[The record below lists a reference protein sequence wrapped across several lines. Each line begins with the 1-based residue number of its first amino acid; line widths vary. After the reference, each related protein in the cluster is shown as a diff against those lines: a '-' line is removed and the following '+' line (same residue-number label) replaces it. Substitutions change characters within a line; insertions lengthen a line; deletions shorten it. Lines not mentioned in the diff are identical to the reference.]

1 MEQLTGKATM
11 RKIQFR
17 LLRNACILAV
27 ITICSAGLLA
37 QQPEVPFTLRVKS
50 QEVVLDV
57 VVTDRKGNFVNGL
70 TQSDFTVLE
79 DKTKQRITSFQ
90 PPSAHSMA
98 ADAPAVN
105 SSADLAKIGNA
116 PVTILVLDELNT
128 QFTDMAYARGS
139 MEKWLNEQPAKLL
152 QPTVLMVAS
161 DEKFAVLHDYTQ
173 NRDELL
179 AALKKHFP
187 SYPFRMSKGGSIGPD
202 AGTRMAMSLGTLVQ
216 IAQSSTG
223 TPGRKNVIWVGVG
236 FPSLT
241 LDDVSGSKEAEITTA
256 AANATLVL
264 LKARVTLNVIDPTA
278 MASSSLDMNNPE
290 YLTLDALQSVQ
301 GATDTSVS
309 GILNFDA
316 FAPATGGHLF
326 AGKNDVDAEIAQAVD
341 NGSNYYT
348 ISYSPSNKEDN
359 PAKFRNISIAMRD
372 PNLVATTRTGYF
384 QERKLQDGEKP
395 PAPTT
400 QQLVF
405 DLTSAALNSLV
416 YNGLAVTAE
425 KSTTGYILHVGSAAL
440 QPHVLSSGARV
451 DEVTVMQVSFRKNN
465 VVLGH
470 SETELKTSF
479 DADATIPPAVDYTVP
494 VGPLPRDAVRIRF
507 VVRDAVSG
515 HIGTVDVPV
524 P

>member
-1 MEQLTGKATM
+1 MKHL
-11 RKIQFR
+11 RLS
-17 LLRNACILAV
+17 LLRSACILGI
-27 ITICSAGLLA
+27 ITISGTYLLG
-37 QQPEVPFTLRVKS
+37 QKEETPTIRVEAR
-50 QEVVLDV
+50 EVVLDV

-70 TQSDFTVLE
+70 TQGEFTILE
-79 DKTKQRITSFQ
+79 DKAKQKIISFQ
-90 PPSAHSMA
+90 PPSVHMRSPE
-98 ADAPAVN
+98 APAVN
-105 SSADLAKIGNA
+105 SSNDLTKIGTA

-139 MEKWLNEQPAKLL
+139 MEKWLSEQPAKLM
-152 QPTVLMVAS
+152 QPTALMVAS
-161 DEKFAVLHDYTQ
+161 DEKFAVIHDYTQ

-187 SYPFRMSKGGSIGPD
+187 SYPFRMSKGGSVGPD

-216 IAQSSTG
+216 IAQASTG

-236 FPSLT
+236 FPSLM
-241 LDDVSGSKEAEITTA
+241 LDDVSGTKEDEITAA

-290 YLTLDALQSVQ
+290 YLTLDALQRVQ
-301 GATDTSVS
+301 GATAASVS

-326 AGKNDVDAEIAQAVD
+326 VGRNDVDSEIAQAVD

-348 ISYSPSNKEDN
+348 ISYAPTNKDDN
-359 PAKFRNISIAMRD
+359 PAKFRNISVVMRD

-384 QERKLQDGEKP
+384 QERQLQPGEKP
-395 PAPTT
+395 PPPPT
-400 QQLVF
+400 QQLAF
-405 DLTSAALNSLV
+405 DLTSAALNTLV
-416 YNGLAVTAE
+416 YNGLAVTAV
-425 KSTTGYILHVGSAAL
+425 KSPTGYILHVGSAAI
-440 QPHVLSSGARV
+440 QPHVLSNGSKV
-451 DEVTVMQVSFRKNN
+451 DEVTIMQVYFRKGNA
-465 VVLGH
+465 VVGH
-470 SETELKTSF
+470 SEAELKAGF
-479 DADATIPPAVDYTVP
+479 AADAPLPPIVDYAVP
-494 VGPLPRDAVRIRF
+494 LDRLPRDAVRIRF

-515 HIGTVDVPV
+515 HIGTADVQV